1 MSDTVGPVRAA
12 QAGGGPGPDHSVAGF
27 AGHPGGT
34 AVGPGAGRRAERR
47 AGGTAGRWGG
57 VAELRADLL
66 PALRLAGLLVVAGIP
81 AGLLWWL
88 LSPVVHTVVIEG
100 QTIAVEPTATER
112 APAGSVVFTLVMAG
126 FGLLAGLAVWL
137 RRRHRGVTVLLGLAA
152 GTALAGVVAWQ
163 LGEALVAWF
172 GDSVETR
179 VGPAEAVLDL
189 AALPALAVG
198 PFVAVLVYVAGTLLA
213 AGEDLGRDVS

>member
-12 QAGGGPGPDHSVAGF
+12 QAGGGPAPDHPADGF
-27 AGHPGGT
+27 PGHPGQALGQ
-34 AVGPGAGRRAERR
+34 PAGRWTERR
-47 AGGTAGRWGG
+47 AGPVAGRWGG

-66 PALRLAGLLVVAGIP
+66 PALRLTGLLVLAGVP
-81 AGLLWWL
+81 AGLTWWL

-100 QTIAVEPTATER
+100 QTIAVESTATER
-112 APAGSVVFTLVMAG
+112 APAGDVVFTLVMAG
-126 FGLLAGLAVWL
+126 LGLLGGLAVWL
-137 RRRHRGVTVLLGLAA
+137 LRRHRGVTVLLGLAA

-163 LGEALVAWF
+163 LGEALVSWF

-179 VGPAEAVLDL
+179 VGPADAVLDL

-213 AGEDLGRDVS
+213 AGEDIGRDVS